1 MTFPDSH
8 EIKDKK
14 IYYLYSFIG
23 IVGNANEI
31 NASLGWF
38 WGVNFIK
45 MAARFPAHNCFFWL
59 I

>member
-1 MTFPDSH
+1 MALRFRFNGKKRLILFAAIRIAD

-31 NASLGWF
+31 KASLGWF
-38 WGVNFIK
+38 LGG
-45 MAARFPAHNCFFWL
+45 
-59 I
+59 